1 MSEIYR
7 FMYKYN
13 KVDEDLRYKKAKL
26 EEKEEIDIDIFK
38 IGRGIEEIRKECKW
52 LCRMT
57 KIKSLTLD
65 KIWRFYSAHFILG
78 EPTRKQ

>member
-38 IGRGIEEIRKECKW
+38 IGRGIEEIRKECK
-52 LCRMT
+52 
-57 KIKSLTLD
+57 
-65 KIWRFYSAHFILG
+65 
-78 EPTRKQ
+78 